1 MTLYDKLFEIATTS
15 HNVLPESWKEKLR
28 PYIVE
33 EMDKIAK
40 EVNYDGW
47 TYDRPVNE
55 YPATIQFFF
64 QEPVRKAVLKFL
76 QENHPQAWFLPMYL
90 SVEEQRAI
98 GLPV

>member
-1 MTLYDKLFEIATTS
+1 MTVYEKLFEIATTS
-15 HNVLPESWKEKLR
+15 HNFLPESWKEDLR

-40 EVNYDGW
+40 KVNYDGW

-55 YPATIQFFF
+55 YSAKLQFFF

-76 QENHPQAWFLPMYL
+76 QENHPQAWFFPIYL
-90 SVEEQRAI
+90 TIEEQRAI
-98 GLPV
+98 GFPV